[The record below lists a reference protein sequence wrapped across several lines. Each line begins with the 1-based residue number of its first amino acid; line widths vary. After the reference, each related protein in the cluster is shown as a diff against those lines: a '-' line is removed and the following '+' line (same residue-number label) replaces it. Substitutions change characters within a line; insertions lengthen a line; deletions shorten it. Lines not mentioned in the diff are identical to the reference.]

1 MTPPSI
7 TFRSAFGVGEFRALW
22 LAQVFSLVGDQ
33 LARVALGVLVYART
47 SSALWTAVTYAISF
61 LPWLAGG
68 PVLAALA
75 DRLPRRAVM
84 VVCDL
89 ARALLVAAMTL
100 PGVPLWLLIG
110 LLFVTELF
118 APPFDAARS
127 ATLAVILPGDRFV
140 VGAAV
145 SSVTFQVGQVA
156 GFLVGGVLVA
166 TLGTQVSLGLDAA
179 TFAVSAL
186 LLAIG
191 LRGRPAPTAGTEQ
204 AREGVWHSVAGGFRL
219 VLGDSYLRILLGLAW
234 LAAWYVVPQG
244 LAVPYAAELGG
255 SPAVVGLLL
264 AAYPV
269 GMSIGSIVFSRWV
282 DPDRRL
288 RLIGPL
294 AVTACAV
301 LIVCVARPGLI
312 GLLVVF
318 GISGAASA
326 YQLAASAAFVAR
338 VPDHMLGRAFGLA
351 QAGLSIGQGVA
362 VVLAGAL
369 AEVVR
374 PSTVVSG
381 SGVLGVLV
389 AVPLAVAWY
398 RRRPSAPT

>member
-1 MTPPSI
+1 
-7 TFRSAFGVGEFRALW
+7 
-22 LAQVFSLVGDQ
+22 
-33 LARVALGVLVYART
+33 
-47 SSALWTAVTYAISF
+47 
-61 LPWLAGG
+61 
-68 PVLAALA
+68 
-75 DRLPRRAVM
+75 
-84 VVCDL
+84 
-89 ARALLVAAMTL
+89 VAAMTL

-127 ATLAVILPGDRFV
+127 ATLAVVLPGDRFV
-140 VGAAV
+140 VGAAA
-145 SSVTFQVGQVA
+145 SSVTFQAGQVA

-179 TFAVSAL
+179 TFAVSAV
-186 LLAIG
+186 LLAVG

-204 AREGVWHSVAGGFRL
+204 GQEGVWRSVVGGLRL
-219 VLGDSYLRILLGLAW
+219 VLGDPYLRSLLGLAW
-234 LAAWYVVPQG
+234 LAAYYVVPQG

-255 SPAVVGLLL
+255 GATVVGLLL

-269 GMSIGSIVFSRWV
+269 GMSLGSIVFSRWV

-288 RLIGPL
+288 RLMGPL
-294 AVTACAV
+294 AVVACAV
-301 LIVCVARPGLI
+301 LVTCVARPGLAGSLI
-312 GLLVVF
+312 LFGL
-318 GISGAASA
+318 SGAASA
-326 YQLAASAAFVAR
+326 YQLAASATFVAR

-369 AEVVR
+369 AELVR

-381 SGVLGVLV
+381 SGAIGVLA

-398 RRRPSAPT
+398 RRQPSQP